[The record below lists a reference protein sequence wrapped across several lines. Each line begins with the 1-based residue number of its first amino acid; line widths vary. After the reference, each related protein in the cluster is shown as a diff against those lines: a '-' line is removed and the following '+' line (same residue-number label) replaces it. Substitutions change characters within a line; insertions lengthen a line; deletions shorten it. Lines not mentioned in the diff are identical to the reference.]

1 VHGRFLGAHG
11 PLPEI
16 REWYPLLKTLAMG
29 SVPQWAAVISVL
41 VALLSLVLRYR
52 RREPIRF
59 EAVALLV
66 FLAIATR
73 RNSPARRVLGLGM
86 ALALLVLASTTAA
99 QPVGL
104 GLNANRIP
112 VAAAAFLQRHQ
123 PPGPM
128 LNSYNFGGYLM
139 WAYPREKVFIDSR
152 AFMIYS
158 EAHVRDLLRLY
169 EEPPF
174 FRELER
180 RWHFR
185 LAVLQRAGRGSLFA
199 AWLRTQPDWQVIY
212 EDDLAI
218 ILSKT

>member
-1 VHGRFLGAHG
+1 
-11 PLPEI
+11 
-16 REWYPLLKTLAMG
+16 
-29 SVPQWAAVISVL
+29 
-41 VALLSLVLRYR
+41 
-52 RREPIRF
+52 
-59 EAVALLV
+59 LV
-66 FLAIATR
+66 FFAIATR
-73 RNSPARRVLGLGM
+73 YARFTWELSILSAASLLRSSPRHAWRNSPARRVLGLGM
-86 ALALLVLASTTAA
+86 ALALLVVASTTAA

-174 FRELER
+174 FRELEQ

-185 LAVLQRAGRGSLFA
+185 LAVLQRAGRGALFA

>member
-1 VHGRFLGAHG
+1 
-11 PLPEI
+11 
-16 REWYPLLKTLAMG
+16 
-29 SVPQWAAVISVL
+29 
-41 VALLSLVLRYR
+41 
-52 RREPIRF
+52 
-59 EAVALLV
+59 
-66 FLAIATR
+66 
-73 RNSPARRVLGLGM
+73 
-86 ALALLVLASTTAA
+86 
-99 QPVGL
+99 
-104 GLNANRIP
+104 
-112 VAAAAFLQRHQ
+112 
-123 PPGPM
+123 M

-169 EEPPF
+169 EEPPI
-174 FRELER
+174 FRELEQ

-185 LAVLQRAGRGSLFA
+185 LAVLQRAGRGAHFA